1 MNFRGAASAS
11 LKPSASTHTLLL
23 QQSDGSYTAF
33 EMTDASPYRIV
44 RTTRNFQK
52 QLTAC
57 PSLPVTGTLPEFQ
70 PPEVFTPLNSGGYLW
85 VRRSDATGPPGAYF
99 GLYVTVFDA
108 ALKMTSEAQY
118 PVLIVEALAV
128 ADVNGDGIPDILTG
142 TAFPHSAA
150 LQVLIGNGGS
160 SFQAPVNYAI
170 ASSLSLRSIAVADL
184 SGDHKPDAVVSS
196 SGKISIFLGN
206 GDGTF
211 QAERT
216 LPVDSSSPAVAIADF
231 NGDGKPDLAFTSGL
245 VVEVLLGAGDGTFGA
260 PTSYPIGWGDSLA
273 IADMN
278 GDGFLDIVTSGFS
291 ILYGDGY
298 GGFPKRADYWQ
309 EVTGSIILADFD
321 GDGKPDI
328 IVGTGTAGAFTGPS
342 ITVLF
347 GSSSGTFAGP
357 PLSLVSGL
365 PSINAYDYSQVAADF
380 NGDGIPDL
388 VVQVA
393 GQLTVLTGIGDG
405 TFRPTFHYVPTS
417 GIPSFIATADFNHDG
432 KPDVVVTIA
441 SAPTARTEV
450 LLGNGDG
457 TFQAPLA
464 VTSACCV
471 TALAVADFNGDG
483 KPDVAVLLRS
493 LEGVSSDRLMIYL
506 GTGAGT
512 FAAPLAIMAG
522 AYPSALVVG
531 DFNRDGRPDVVV
543 ANQGDLSSVA
553 RAGSGFSILFGK
565 GDGTFSAPVP
575 IPVGIDN
582 PWPVSLVAA
591 DWNRDGVL
599 DLAITLNNESDGP
612 LLVLLGRGDGTFQP
626 PTAYPVA
633 GYEITNQ
640 NQLVAADLNGDG
652 IPDLI
657 VAGPNWLLGNGDG
670 TFRPE
675 VTFAGNAYPLFTS
688 VIAADFNHD
697 GRIDLAGG
705 IFTAGVAVLLNIA
718 QPTSLTVVSAASF
731 TVGPLA
737 PDSLA
742 TAFGSGLAPNTAVTV
757 AGASATLLYTS
768 AGQVNFLVPASLPA
782 GPATVTI
789 TSSAGSVSVPVTIA
803 AVAPALFTLNAA
815 GLAAAYVIRVRQGNQ
830 TMEPISDPI
839 DLGPAGDQVYL
850 SLFGTGIRSAA
861 AGQVSVQIQGISAPV
876 IYAGPQSQ
884 FSGLDQVNVLLP
896 RELTGTGDASV
907 VLTAAGSDA
916 PTVHISV
923 K

>member
-1 MNFRGAASAS
+1 VNFRGAASAS

-23 QQSDGSYTAF
+23 RQGDESYTAF

-44 RTTRNFQK
+44 RTTHNYQK
-52 QLTAC
+52 QLTGC
-57 PSLPVTGTLPEFQ
+57 PGFPVTGTLPEFQ

-99 GLYVTVFDA
+99 SLYVTVFDA

-142 TAFPHSAA
+142 TAFPHSSA

-160 SFQAPVNYAI
+160 SFQAPVSYGI
-170 ASSLSLRSIAVADL
+170 ASSLSLRSISVADL
-184 SGDHKPDAVVSS
+184 NGDHKPDAVVSG

-216 LPVDSSSPAVAIADF
+216 LPAGSSSPAVAIADF
-231 NGDGKPDLAFTSGL
+231 NGDGIPDLAFTAGL
-245 VVEVLLGAGDGTFGA
+245 VVEVALGAGDGSFGT
-260 PTSYPIGWGDSLA
+260 PTSYPIVWGDSLA

-278 GDGFLDIVTSGFS
+278 GDGFLDIVTTGFS
-291 ILYGDGY
+291 ILYGDGH
-298 GGFPKRADYWQ
+298 GSFPKRADYWQ
-309 EVTGSIILADFD
+309 EVTGGIVLADFD
-321 GDGKPDI
+321 GDGRPDI
-328 IVGTGTAGAFTGPS
+328 IVGTGAAGAFTGPS
-342 ITVLF
+342 IAVLF
-347 GSSSGTFAGP
+347 GSGSGTFAGP

-365 PSINAYDYSQVAADF
+365 PSINAYNYSQAAADF

-388 VVQVA
+388 VVQAA
-393 GQLTVLTGIGDG
+393 GQVNVLMGIGDG
-405 TFRPTFHYVPTS
+405 TFRPAFHYVPTS
-417 GIPSFIATADFNHDG
+417 GIPTLIAAADFNHDG

-483 KPDVAVLLRS
+483 KPDVAVLLHNPA
-493 LEGVSSDRLMIYL
+493 GVSSDGLLIYP

-512 FAAPLAIMAG
+512 FAAPLATAAG
-522 AYPSALVVG
+522 AFPSALVVG

-543 ANQGDLSSVA
+543 ANQGDLSTVA
-553 RAGSGFSILFGK
+553 RAGGGFSVLFGK

-582 PWPVSLVAA
+582 PLPASLVAA
-591 DWNRDGVL
+591 DWNRDGLL
-599 DLAITLNNESDGP
+599 DLAVTLNNGP
-612 LLVLLGRGDGTFQP
+612 LLVLLGRGDGTFQSP
-626 PTAYPVA
+626 NTYPVA

-640 NQLVAADLNGDG
+640 NQLVAADLNADG

-670 TFRPE
+670 TFQPE

-688 VIAADFNHD
+688 AIAADFNHD

-705 IFTAGVAVLLNIA
+705 IFTAGDAVLLNIA

-731 TVGPLA
+731 AVRPLA
-737 PDSLA
+737 PDSMA

-757 AGASATLLYTS
+757 AGTSASILYAS
-768 AGQVNFLVPASLPA
+768 AGQVNFLVPSSLPA
-782 GPATVTI
+782 GTATVTVAS
-789 TSSAGSVSVPVTIA
+789 TAGVVSVPVAIA
-803 AVAPALFTLNAA
+803 PVAPALFTLNAV
-815 GLAAAYVIRVRQGNQ
+815 GLAAAYVVRVRQGSQ
-830 TMEPISDPI
+830 TLESVSDPI
-839 DLGPAGDQVYL
+839 DLGPPGDQVYL
-850 SLFGTGIRSAA
+850 VLFGTGIRGATTA
-861 AGQVSVQIQGISAPV
+861 QVGVRIQGIDAPV
-876 IYAGPQSQ
+876 LYAGPQVQ

-907 VLTAAGSDA
+907 VLTAAGTDA
-916 PTVHISV
+916 ATVHISV